1 MTYFFYC
8 HNPAIITVYTRYME
22 TAEKE
27 GVQKRSFRIGG
38 MYCVNCQNLIEK
50 ELKKTAGVQDVAVNY
65 RTGAAAVT
73 YDASETGFDKI
84 SAVIKELGYRTLEG
98 QGETSLPLNN
108 SLRIAGILVI
118 ILALFM
124 LMRVFTTG
132 SLAAAFP
139 LAKEG
144 MGYGMLVVIGLF
156 TSVHCIAMCG
166 GINLSQTLRRNEELE
181 AENGK
186 KAANTYSLL
195 LPGILYNGGRLV
207 SYTAVGVL
215 VGALGSVITPSGRFQ
230 GIVQLAAGVFMVIMG
245 INMLG
250 LFPALRRFIPQMPKL
265 FSQKIEERKTGR
277 GPLVVGF
284 LNGFM
289 PCGPLQAM
297 QLYALSTGSPI
308 RGGISMFL
316 FCAGTIPLMFVLGAV
331 SSALSN
337 TTNGVN
343 GHAFSRRVMQ
353 AGATLV
359 AALGL
364 VMFSNGWNLSGFESP
379 FDMAVSHKKA
389 SAQIGTD
396 AFIPVIQNGV
406 QIVNSTLEPGRYPA
420 ITVRQGIPVRWT
432 INAPSGSINGCNYR
446 MIIREYNIQYTFK
459 QGDNVIEFTPVKA
472 GKFRY
477 SCWMAMIR
485 SSITVLAEGESFT
498 DAQEPDIAPKPAGVQ
513 ISTENIA
520 FAQIANNVQTV
531 TIHLGEEGFEP
542 AIVVMQRRLPALW
555 TIVIDSVDPGNNSI
569 IFPSYYAIIGTE
581 QGENRLQLIPDEN
594 FEFYTADSVFYGY
607 VKVVNDITRVD
618 VDAVKTEAANF
629 ETLIYPEAYFE
640 AAAGGG
646 SSSCCY

>member
-1 MTYFFYC
+1 M
-8 HNPAIITVYTRYME
+8 VYIWYMGTE
-22 TAEKE
+22 EKQSF
-27 GVQKRSFRIGG
+27 QKRSFRIGG
-38 MYCVNCQNLIEK
+38 MYCANCQNLIEK
-50 ELKKTAGVQDVAVNY
+50 ELKKTAGIKSATVNY
-65 RTGAAAVT
+65 RTGAAVVT
-73 YDASETGFDKI
+73 YDTAETGFDKI
-84 SAVIKELGYRTLEG
+84 SSVIESLGYRTLDE
-98 QGETSLPLNN
+98 QGETSFPRNN
-108 SLRIAGILVI
+108 VPRIAGILVI
-118 ILALFM
+118 ILALF
-124 LMRVFTTG
+124 LLTRAFTTS

-144 MGYGMLVVIGLF
+144 MGYGMLLVIGLF

-166 GINLSQTLRRNEELE
+166 GINLSQTLQRNGKLV
-181 AENGK
+181 AENGG

-230 GIVQLAAGVFMVIMG
+230 GAVQLAAGVFMVIMG

-250 LFPALRRFIPQMPKL
+250 LFPALRRLIPQMPKL
-265 FSQKIEERKTGR
+265 FSKKIEERKTGR

-331 SSALSN
+331 SSALSS
-337 TTNGVN
+337 VN
-343 GHAFSRRVMQ
+343 GHVFSRRIMQ
-353 AGATLV
+353 AGAILV

-364 VMFSNGWNLSGFESP
+364 VMFSNGWNLSGFANPLDIVASY
-379 FDMAVSHKKA
+379 KKA
-389 SAQIGTD
+389 SVQSGTD

-406 QIVNSTLEPGRYPA
+406 QIVNSTLQPGRYPA
-420 ITVRQGIPVRWT
+420 ITVRQGIPVRWI

-446 MIIREYNIQYTFK
+446 MIIHEYNIQYTFK

-477 SCWMAMIR
+477 TCWMAMIR
-485 SSITVLAEGESFT
+485 STITVLAEGESFA
-498 DAQEPDIAPKPAGVQ
+498 DAQEPDTAPKPAGVQ
-513 ISTENIA
+513 IPAEEIA
-520 FAQIANNVQTV
+520 IAQIADNIQTV
-531 TIHLGEEGFEP
+531 TIHLGDEGFEP

-555 TIVIDSVDPGNNSI
+555 TIVIDSLDPGNNSI

-581 QGENRLQLIPDEN
+581 QGENRLQLIPDED

-618 VDAVKTEAANF
+618 VDAVKAEAANF

-640 AAAGGG
+640 SAAGGG

>member
-1 MTYFFYC
+1 
-8 HNPAIITVYTRYME
+8 ME

-27 GVQKRSFRIGG
+27 GFQKRTFRIDG

-50 ELKKTAGVQDVAVNY
+50 ELKNTAGIKGVAVNY

-73 YDASETGFDKI
+73 YDTAETGFDKI
-84 SAVIKELGYRTLEG
+84 SSVIEELGYRTLDG
-98 QGETSLPLNN
+98 QEETSLPRNN
-108 SLRIAGILVI
+108 VLRIVGILVI
-118 ILALFM
+118 ILALFI

-144 MGYGMLVVIGLF
+144 MGYGMLLVIGLF
-156 TSVHCIAMCG
+156 TGVHCIAMCG
-166 GINLSQTLRRNEELE
+166 GINLSQTLRRNGE
-181 AENGK
+181 K
-186 KAANTYSLL
+186 ANTYSLL
-195 LPGILYNGGRLV
+195 LPGILYNSGRLV

-230 GIVQLAAGVFMVIMG
+230 GVVQLAAGVFMVIMG

-250 LFPALRRFIPQMPKL
+250 LFPALRRFIPHMPEI
-265 FSQKIEERKTGR
+265 FSKKIEERKTGR

-337 TTNGVN
+337 ATSSVN
-343 GHAFSRRVMQ
+343 GHVFSRRVMQ
-353 AGATLV
+353 AGAILV

-379 FDMAVSHKKA
+379 FDMAVSYKKA
-389 SAQIGTD
+389 SAQIGSD

-432 INAPSGSINGCNYR
+432 INAPPGSINGCNNR

-459 QGDNVIEFTPVKA
+459 QGDNVINFTPVKA

-485 SSITVLAEGESFT
+485 STITVLAEGESFA
-498 DAQEPDIAPKPAGVQ
+498 DVQEPDIAPKPAGVQ
-513 ISTENIA
+513 IPTEKIA

-531 TIHLGEEGFEP
+531 TIHLGDEGFEP
-542 AIVVMQRRLPALW
+542 AIIIMQRRLPALW

-569 IFPSYYAIIGTE
+569 IFPSYYAVIGTE

-594 FEFYTADSVFYGY
+594 FEFYTSDSVFYGY

-618 VDAVKTEAANF
+618 VDSVKAEAANY